1 MKKIAKMLYGISCV
15 LACMVLAL
23 TGSVCVKAAGTH
35 KVTITTANYNGGKA
49 IQEALNLQ
57 QNNTYD
63 KLEIVISPGT
73 YNITEALTVY
83 SNTSIDATGATL
95 KYIRET
101 SKEGSDGRAPMLSN
115 YASGKKGYTG
125 AGNISVNGGTWDFQ
139 GKKGEVN
146 YGVSMEAVRFM
157 HGSNY
162 TVTNMTLQNL
172 YTSHYLTVE
181 GVENVTIQNCVFKA
195 CTAPKLKK
203 EALHIDIMHNDDMA
217 PSNQVNTIYD
227 DSYCNNI
234 TVTGCTFDSVPR
246 GVGTHIAV
254 AGLYPSGINISN
266 NTFTNI
272 TYEAIKAYH
281 YNNVTIANNKIT
293 NAGFG
298 IKAYLYAEPDDEKE
312 SNYLPALKGTKTEG
326 VPANLNVLIKGNIVQ
341 NITSSGNGF
350 GIHVAG
356 NSSRI
361 MNGVTVE
368 TNTVTTTK
376 MAGIYTTYVNSVKLL
391 SNKVTA
397 SGKTGFLISNCS
409 NITAT
414 GNVVSDSKETGILT
428 QFSKNMTLSGNTV
441 TNSAKHS
448 IYLNKTTGAKVLSN
462 ITNKDKKTGICAD
475 AGCNGVEIS
484 GNKIQSAGK
493 NGIIVISSPS
503 SKVLNN
509 QVLTTK
515 NMGIYVSKSNNTQ
528 ITGNT
533 VNNVKTTGIVAQSST
548 GIKVKK
554 NTVDK
559 TGKFGIL
566 FQKTKKS
573 NASKNKISGTKQHA
587 ILYTADSKNKKTN
600 IKIRVLLAKK
610 GKKVVTG
617 SVYGKQ
623 KITVTV
629 DGKAK
634 SKKSK
639 SNGQF
644 SIKTK
649 KLKKGTKVK
658 VQVTDSLGNV
668 YTKTV
673 KAK

>member
-1 MKKIAKMLYGISCV
+1 MKRKLHGIVCG
-15 LACMVLAL
+15 LACAFFAMLSAITVN
-23 TGSVCVKAAGTH
+23 AAGTH
-35 KVTITTANYNGGKA
+35 KVTITTENYAGGVA
-49 IQEALNLQ
+49 IQEAMNLQ

-83 SNTSIDATGATL
+83 SNTSIEATGATL
-95 KYIRET
+95 KYVRET
-101 SKEGSDGRAPMLSN
+101 SKEGTDGRAPMLSN

-125 AGNISVNGGTWDFQ
+125 AGNISINGGTWDFQ
-139 GKKGEVN
+139 GKKGQVN
-146 YGVSMEAVRFM
+146 YDVSMEAIRFM

-172 YTSHYLTVE
+172 YTSHYLTIE

-203 EALHIDIMHNDDMA
+203 EALHIDIMHNSDMA
-217 PSNQVNTIYD
+217 PSNQDNTIYD
-227 DSYCNNI
+227 DSYCKNI
-234 TVTGCTFDSVPR
+234 KVMGCTFDSVSR
-246 GVGTHIAV
+246 GVGTHITV
-254 AGLYPSGINISN
+254 AGVYPSGITISN

-281 YNNVTIANNKIT
+281 YKDLLIENNRIM

-298 IKAYLYAEPDDEKE
+298 IKAYLYAEPDEKNE
-312 SNYLPALKGTKTEG
+312 SNYLTALKGTKTEG
-326 VPANLNVLIKGNIVQ
+326 VPTNLNAVIKGNVVQ

-356 NSSRI
+356 NSSRV

-368 TNTVTTTK
+368 ANTVSNTK
-376 MAGIYTTYVNSVKLL
+376 MAGIYTTYVNNVKLL
-391 SNKVTA
+391 NNKVTG

-409 NITAT
+409 NITT
-414 GNVVSDSKETGILT
+414 SGNVVSNSKETGILT
-428 QFSKNMTLSGNTV
+428 QFSKIMTLSGNTV
-441 TNSAKHS
+441 TNSSKHS
-448 IYLNKTTGAKVLSN
+448 IYLNKTTGAKILSN
-462 ITNKDKKTGICAD
+462 ITSKDKKTGICAD

-484 GNKIQSAGK
+484 GNKVQSAGK

-503 SKVLNN
+503 SKVFNN

-515 NMGIYVSKSNNTQ
+515 NMGIYVSKSNNTS
-528 ITGNT
+528 ITGNV

-554 NTVDK
+554 NTVKK

-573 NASKNKISGTKQHA
+573 NASKNIISGTKQHA

-600 IKIRVLLAKK
+600 IKIRVLIAKK

-634 SKKSK
+634 TKKSK
-639 SNGQF
+639 ANGQF

-649 KLKKGTKVK
+649 KLKKGVKVK
-658 VQVTDSLGNV
+658 VQVTDNLGNV
-668 YTKTV
+668 FTKTV